1 MDASR
6 DDLPLLGLRGATRR
20 KYKIDPDERLFLRM
34 IRRGWLP
41 PDDKLEEV
49 RDSIQ
54 DVAINSVDPR
64 ARVAAARLLLDAEIE
79 FVRGSEARPEVV
91 SYNEEEPDELD
102 GIDSEPVRQLLNHG
116 NAESSMESGA
126 PAIMP
131 GESQPGQ

>member
-1 MDASR
+1 MRR
-6 DDLPLLGLRGATRR
+6 DPEKNG
-20 KYKIDPDERLFLRM
+20 RLMMRM
-34 IRRGWLP
+34 IRHGWLP
-41 PDDKLEEV
+41 PDDKLAEV

-64 ARVAAARLLLDAEIE
+64 AKVAAARLLLDAEIE

-91 SYNEEEPDELD
+91 AYDPEEPDELD

-116 NAESSMESGA
+116 NAESSMEPVA

-131 GESQPGQ
+131 GESQPSQ

>member
-1 MDASR
+1 
-6 DDLPLLGLRGATRR
+6 
-20 KYKIDPDERLFLRM
+20 M

-41 PDDKLEEV
+41 PDDKLEQV

-54 DVAINSVDPR
+54 EVAINSADPR

-91 SYNEEEPDELD
+91 AYDPEEPDEFD

-116 NAESSMESGA
+116 NAESSMEPVA

>member
-1 MDASR
+1 MM
-6 DDLPLLGLRGATRR
+6 
-20 KYKIDPDERLFLRM
+20 RM
-34 IRRGWLP
+34 IRHGWLP
-41 PDDKLEEV
+41 PDDKLAEV

-102 GIDSEPVRQLLNHG
+102 GIDSEPVRQLLNHS
-116 NAESSMESGA
+116 NAESSMESCPSA
-126 PAIMP
+126 TMP

>member
-1 MDASR
+1 MRR
-6 DDLPLLGLRGATRR
+6 DPEKNG
-20 KYKIDPDERLFLRM
+20 RLMMRM
-34 IRRGWLP
+34 IRHGWLP
-41 PDDKLEEV
+41 PDDKLAEV

-102 GIDSEPVRQLLNHG
+102 GIDSEPVRQLLNHS
-116 NAESSMESGA
+116 NAESSMESGPSA
-126 PAIMP
+126 TMP